1 MIIAIHQP
9 QYLPWLGYFDKMDQA
24 DAFCYLDNVQFKKNE
39 WQNRNRLKTAQGW
52 QWLTVPVRYRFP
64 QKIIEVTINTA
75 VKWQRKHRQALS
87 TNYQKAPYFDD
98 YYPILE
104 SAFRQDFET
113 IADLNIHMVTQ
124 IRAILGINSKPVVR
138 ASELSLSEDPTG
150 RLIDICNHFGGDT
163 YLAGQDGA
171 NYMDMEQFD
180 RSGIKV
186 ATQVFDHPHYPQ
198 CFGDFKSHMSIVDL
212 IFNCGPESV
221 NIIRTGRRSSEIG

>member
-39 WQNRNRLKTAQGW
+39 WQNRNRLKTAQDW

-64 QKIIEVTINTA
+64 QKIIEVTINA
-75 VKWQRKHRQALS
+75 GGKWQHKHLQALT
-87 TNYQKAPYFDD
+87 TNYPKSPYFDD

-104 SAFRQDFET
+104 SALRQDFET
-113 IADLNIHMVTQ
+113 IADLNIHMITQ
-124 IRAILGINSKPVVR
+124 IREILGMNSKPTVR
-138 ASELSLSEDPTG
+138 ASEIPLSDDPTG
-150 RLIDICNHFGGDT
+150 RLVDICKYFGGDT

-186 ATQVFDHPHYPQ
+186 VTQSYIHPEYPQ
-198 CFGDFKSHMSIVDL
+198 CFGEFQSHMSIIDL
-212 IFNCGPESV
+212 IFNCGPESLS
-221 NIIRTGRRSSEIG
+221 ILKSGRKASAF